1 MKINSLLFV
10 IVALL
15 PMGLMAQS
23 DITLG
28 ATYLPYESTIL
39 IHVVNSANKSM
50 RIRNS
55 YGASSGSLIQFHLKD
70 KAGKEISLYDAV
82 FYEGLDYQR
91 FVSINPRSTKTF
103 RFLLRH
109 LCPSNHSP
117 ADVYSVD
124 VSCFIN
130 YSIPEE
136 ERFEFIHKVLP
147 IKTKQDLMIH
157 SMYDSHNQDMMIVLY
172 NTSDDEIS
180 VRNSGTAIKF
190 ELLDQQ
196 GTRLA
201 TRNFP
206 FRLQGSGSVPN
217 IIKIA
222 PHSEVR
228 LTYLFSYI
236 SNGLAEPSRVTTI
249 EANCSALYDI
259 PSQNITNKSSSRIIS
274 FKIK

>member
-1 MKINSLLFV
+1 MKIKSLLFV
-10 IVALL
+10 IIALL
-15 PMGLMAQS
+15 PVGLMAQS
-23 DITLG
+23 DIILG
-28 ATYLPYESTIL
+28 ATYLPYESAIL
-39 IHVVNSANKSM
+39 IHVVNSTNKSM

-70 KAGKEISLYDAV
+70 KAGKEISLYDV
-82 FYEGLDYQR
+82 IFYEGIDYQR
-91 FVSINPRSTKTF
+91 FVSISPRSTKTF
-103 RFLLRH
+103 RFLLKD

-124 VSCFIN
+124 ASCFIN

-147 IKTKQDLMIH
+147 IKTKQYLMIH

-172 NTSDDEIS
+172 NTSDYEIA

-190 ELLDQQ
+190 NFLDQQ

-206 FRLQGSGSVPN
+206 FRLRGSGSVPN
-217 IIKIA
+217 IIKVA

-236 SNGLAEPSRVTTI
+236 SNGLAEQSRVTTI

-259 PSQNITNKSSSRIIS
+259 PSQNITNKSSSRIIP

>member
-1 MKINSLLFV
+1 MKKIKIFILV
-10 IVALL
+10 IIALL
-15 PMGLMAQS
+15 PIKLLAQP
-23 DITLG
+23 DVTLA

-39 IHVVNSANKSM
+39 IHIVNYTDKTM
-50 RIRNS
+50 RIYNS
-55 YGASSGSLIQFHLKD
+55 YDGGSGSIIQFHLKD
-70 KAGKEISLYDAV
+70 KAGKEISLYDV
-82 FYEGLDYQR
+82 IFYEGIDYQR
-91 FVSINPRSTKTF
+91 FVSINPRSAKTF
-103 RFLLRH
+103 RFLLKH

-124 VSCFIN
+124 ASCFIN

-172 NTSDDEIS
+172 NTSDYEIV

-190 ELLDQQ
+190 GFLDQQ

-201 TRNFP
+201 TRNYP
-206 FRLQGSGSVPN
+206 FRLQESGSVPN
-217 IIKIA
+217 IIKVA
-222 PHSEVR
+222 PRSEVR

-236 SNGLAEPSRVTTI
+236 
-249 EANCSALYDI
+249 
-259 PSQNITNKSSSRIIS
+259 
-274 FKIK
+274 

>member
-82 FYEGLDYQR
+82 FYEGIDYQR

-157 SMYDSHNQDMMIVLY
+157 SMYDSHNHTGKSDSKDVFKHSIKNCTIALY
-172 NTSDDEIS
+172 KKCAEYALSKGIIIADTKFDEIGGPMS
-180 VRNSGTAIKF
+180 SW
-190 ELLDQQ
+190 
-196 GTRLA
+196 
-201 TRNFP
+201 FP
-206 FRLQGSGSVPN
+206 PYWHLR
-217 IIKIA
+217 
-222 PHSEVR
+222 
-228 LTYLFSYI
+228 
-236 SNGLAEPSRVTTI
+236 
-249 EANCSALYDI
+249 
-259 PSQNITNKSSSRIIS
+259 
-274 FKIK
+274 

>member
-1 MKINSLLFV
+1 MKIKNFLFA
-10 IVALL
+10 IIALF
-15 PMGLMAQS
+15 PMGVMAQP
-23 DITLG
+23 DIILG
-28 ATYLPYESTIL
+28 ATYLPYESAIL
-39 IHVVNSANKSM
+39 IHVVNNTDKTM
-50 RIRNS
+50 RIYNN

-70 KAGKEISLYDAV
+70 KTGNEISLYEAV
-82 FYEGLDYQR
+82 FYEGGGSR
-91 FVSINPRSTKTF
+91 KIVNINPRSAKTF
-103 RFLLRH
+103 RFLLKH
-109 LCPSNHSP
+109 LCPSNRST
-117 ADVYSVD
+117 ADIYSVD
-124 VSCFIN
+124 ASCFID

-136 ERFEFIHKVLP
+136 KKYELIHKILP

-172 NTSDDEIS
+172 NTSDYEIA

-190 ELLDQQ
+190 NFLDQQ

-217 IIKIA
+217 IIKVA

-236 SNGLAEPSRVTTI
+236 SNGLAEQSRVTTI

-259 PSQNITNKSSSRIIS
+259 PSQNITNKSSSRIIP

>member
-1 MKINSLLFV
+1 MKIKNLLLII
-10 IVALL
+10 IVLL
-15 PMGLMAQS
+15 PMGLMAQPE
-23 DITLG
+23 IILG
-28 ATYLPYESTIL
+28 ATYLPYENTIL
-39 IHVVNSANKSM
+39 IHVVNSTDKSI

-55 YGASSGSLIQFHLKD
+55 YGASSGSLIQFSLMD
-70 KAGKEISLYDAV
+70 KAGKRISLYDAV
-82 FYEGLDYQR
+82 FYEGIDYQR

-103 RFLLRH
+103 RFPLKYM
-109 LCPSNHSP
+109 CPSSHSL

-124 VSCFIN
+124 ASCFIN

-157 SMYDSHNQDMMIVLY
+157 SMYDSHNQNMMIVLY
-172 NTSDDEIS
+172 NTSDYEIA

-190 ELLDQQ
+190 GFLDQQ

-201 TRNFP
+201 TRNYP
-206 FRLQGSGSVPN
+206 FRLQESGSVLN
-217 IIKIA
+217 IIKVA
-222 PHSEVR
+222 PRSEVR

-236 SNGLAEPSRVTTI
+236 SNGLAEQSRVTTI
-249 EANCSALYDI
+249 EASCSALYDI
-259 PSQNITNKSSSRIIS
+259 PSQNITNKSSSRIVT

>member
-82 FYEGLDYQR
+82 FYEGIDYQR

-124 VSCFIN
+124 ASCFIN

-147 IKTKQDLMIH
+147 IKTKQDLMIY
-157 SMYDSHNQDMMIVLY
+157 SGYDSYNKNIMITLLNESGYEMTVHNSSAVVQFV
-172 NTSDDEIS
+172 
-180 VRNSGTAIKF
+180 F
-190 ELLDQQ
+190 LDQKGLKL
-196 GTRLA
+196 GTRTSSLSY
-201 TRNFP
+201 
-206 FRLQGSGSVPN
+206 SGSIPSS
-217 IIKIA
+217 IKIA
-222 PHSEVR
+222 PHSSKVLSCSFVNMIKGELDESDIMAVEMNCR
-228 LTYLFSYI
+228 LTY
-236 SNGLAEPSRVTTI
+236 
-249 EANCSALYDI
+249 DI
-259 PSQNITNKSSSRIIS
+259 PDQKVTNKSSQRTYTI
-274 FKIK
+274 KIK